1 MKPDKVAPSRK
12 EIASPRKEAD
22 IIDEA
27 SDESFPAS
35 DAPSHT
41 PVTSSGARGR
51 RRKPAIP
58 VKQPPSDS
66 SKKVEK
72 RR

>member
-1 MKPDKVAPSRK
+1 MKPDKVAPAK
-12 EIASPRKEAD
+12 KGMASPRKEAD
-22 IIDEA
+22 VIDEA
-27 SDESFPAS
+27 SQESFPAS
-35 DAPSHT
+35 DAPAHT

-51 RRKPAIP
+51 RRKPAVP